1 MIKLNTILYNVSLE
15 AISGNTDILISGI
28 EFDSREVKKGAVFI
42 AVRGSRVDGH
52 EFIEQA
58 LNQGAVAIVC
68 EDLPDEMKT
77 GVSYVE
83 VKNAG
88 FALGIMAANFYGNPS
103 KSLTLIGI
111 TGTNGKTTVATL
123 LYKLFAKLGYK
134 SALISTI
141 YNLIDDKI
149 IPATH
154 TTPDAIQLNKL
165 LKEMVETGCTHC
177 FMEVSS
183 HALDQGRVAGLD
195 YSGAIFTNLSH
206 DHLDYHQTFDEY
218 IKAKKLLFDMLPAS
232 SFSIVNTDDK
242 RGRVMQQNTKSF
254 KSTYSLKSASEYK
267 ARIVS
272 NSLEGLQLM
281 IDGKEVWFRIFG
293 DFNAYNLLAVYGAA
307 MLMGEDAEQVL
318 TILSELDAAP
328 GRLEQVSTDA
338 DIIAFVDY
346 AHTPDA
352 LKNVLQT
359 ILNFRSGNESL
370 ITVVGCGGDRDTEKR
385 PVMASIAC
393 DFSDKVIF
401 TSDNPRSEDPM
412 EIIKDMQ
419 EGVGPSEK
427 RKTLAIED
435 REEAIKSACMMARA
449 NDIILVAGKG
459 HEPYQEIKGV
469 KYPFDDKEVLARMLK
484 TINN

>member
-318 TILSELDAAP
+318 TILSELDSAP